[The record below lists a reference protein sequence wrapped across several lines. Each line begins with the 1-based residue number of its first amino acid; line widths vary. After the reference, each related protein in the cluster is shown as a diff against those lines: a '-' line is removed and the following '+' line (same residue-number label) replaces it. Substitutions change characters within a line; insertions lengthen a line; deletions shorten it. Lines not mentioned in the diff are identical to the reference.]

1 MKDTPA
7 KPLPTSAKKDVA
19 PRHDRRRMN
28 GELRE
33 SQRRYRE
40 LIRLLPA
47 AIYTCDSRGRVELF
61 NQAAVDLWG
70 REPEAGETFWCG
82 SWRIYRPDGSDL
94 PLDRCPMALAI
105 KEGRPVQGEIVIER
119 PDGVRR
125 NVLANANPSLDS
137 QGSVTGA
144 VNLLMDVTGQTE
156 AEVAQSHLAA
166 IVDSSDDAI
175 VSKDLDGTIR
185 SWNKGAERTFGYAES
200 EMVGQPIAKI
210 IPPELREEEREIL
223 AKLRRGERIEHF
235 ETVRVANDG
244 HQLDV
249 SLSISPI
256 HNAAGEVVGASKI
269 ARDITESKR
278 IARALAEADQRKD
291 QFLAMLA
298 HELRNPLAAV
308 SSGMELLT
316 VSRNRAQKT
325 ATRQMIGRQIKHL
338 VHLVDDLLDMSR
350 ISRGIVMLR
359 QDVLDARTLVER
371 AVEAV
376 RPLMDEQRHSLQ
388 VFVPDDA
395 LPLKGDA
402 TRLEQL
408 LTNLLTNAAKY
419 TPAGGRVRIEATRLN
434 GKVEIAVRDNGIGI
448 SRDLLPQVFDLFAQS
463 ERSPDRASGGL
474 GIGLTLVKA
483 IAEMHGGS
491 VEARSKGPGKGSE
504 FYVRL
509 PAVDAGESPEGGGTD
524 PNSATDAGPSQR
536 ILVVD
541 DNRDAAMA
549 MAQLLEIAGHTVR
562 QAHDGQSA
570 LETAAAFRP
579 GVVLLD
585 IGLPG
590 LDGFEVAKRMR
601 ADPALEDVMLIA
613 ISGYCQEEDRRRSR
627 KAGFDH
633 HLAKPT
639 ELRELLA
646 LIADASR

>member
-1 MKDTPA
+1 MEDTPG
-7 KPLPTSAKKDVA
+7 KPLSADAEQNLA
-19 PRHDRRRMN
+19 PRQDRRQMN
-28 GELRE
+28 GDLRD

-47 AIYTCDSRGRVELF
+47 AIYTCDSQGRVELY
-61 NQAAVDLWG
+61 NQATVDLWG
-70 REPEAGETFWCG
+70 REPEVKETLWCG
-82 SWRIYRPDGSDL
+82 SWRLYRPDGSDL
-94 PLDRCPMALAI
+94 PLDQCPMAVAI
-105 KEGRPVQGEIVIER
+105 TEGRPVQGEIVIER

-125 NVLANANPSLDS
+125 HVLANANPSVDAN
-137 QGSVTGA
+137 GSVTGA
-144 VNLLMDVTGQTE
+144 VNLLMDITGQTQ
-156 AEVAQSHLAA
+156 AEEAQSHLAA

-175 VSKDLDGTIR
+175 VSKDLDGTVR
-185 SWNKGAERTFGYAES
+185 SWNKGAERTFGYSEG
-200 EMVGQPIAKI
+200 EMVGQPIAKL
-210 IPPELREEEREIL
+210 IPPELQDQEREIL

-235 ETVRVANDG
+235 ETVRIAKG
-244 HQLDV
+244 GRQLDV

-256 HNAAGEVVGASKI
+256 HNAAGEIIGASKI

-278 IARALAEADQRKD
+278 ITRALAEADQRKD

-308 SSGMELLT
+308 SSGMELLA
-316 VSRNRAQKT
+316 VSADRAQKT

-350 ISRGIVMLR
+350 ISRGMVMLR
-359 QDVLDARTLVER
+359 HDVLDARTMIER

-376 RPLMDEQRHSLQ
+376 RPLMHEQGHALQ

-419 TPAGGRVRIEATRLN
+419 TPAGGRVHIGAARLN
-434 GKVEIAVRDNGIGI
+434 GKIEIAVRDNGIGI

-504 FYVRL
+504 FFIRL
-509 PAVDAGESPEGGGTD
+509 PAAAGNPEAAGAEAS
-524 PNSATDAGPSQR
+524 SATDAGPLRR

-549 MAQLLEIAGHTVR
+549 LAQLLEITGHAVR
-562 QAHDGQSA
+562 EAHDGQSA
-570 LETAAAFRP
+570 LEAAAAFRP
-579 GVVLLD
+579 DVVLLD

-613 ISGYCQEEDRRRSR
+613 VSGYCQEEDRRRSR

-639 ELRELLA
+639 EHRELLA
-646 LIADASR
+646 LIADAGR